1 VKGGRISV
9 HNLFA
14 KVQKPFQTR
23 GERMNTKI
31 LKGLSLFL
39 LLTLLISACGT
50 PTPTEEVMATEDTE
64 DMSEEPGPTED
75 VPEDLE
81 DVTLTI
87 GFTASLTGRLNVSST
102 RQNNGFNLW
111 LEDVNSAGGFQV
123 GNQMVTFDSVFYD
136 DESASERVQELYTR
150 LATEDNA
157 DFLISPYSSGLTDA
171 AALIAE
177 QYGIVMITTGAA
189 SDSTYKLGYTSVY
202 QTYTPA
208 SRYLTG
214 AIDHLAATD
223 PSVTRLAF
231 VHENDNFSTDVV
243 TAAVEY
249 AESLGYEI
257 VLFEGYDSETA
268 DFGPFINK
276 IEAAEPQALLGGGHF
291 QDGSTFA
298 RQLYEKGLEIGYI
311 ALLVAPPEPD
321 FAELGDAAL
330 GIIGPSQWEPLAE
343 FTPESAEEAGLE
355 WFGPTGQQFYNAY
368 VGAYDEEPSYHSAG
382 GYVAGLILQK
392 ALIDAGSADP
402 DAVRAALDN
411 MDILTFFG
419 RIQFDTSAESHGLQ
433 IGHSMIYIQWQDAG
447 GELAKQVVWPPE
459 GATAETVYPIR

>member
-1 VKGGRISV
+1 
-9 HNLFA
+9 
-14 KVQKPFQTR
+14 
-23 GERMNTKI
+23 MNKKI
-31 LKGLSLFL
+31 LQALSLFL
-39 LLTLLISACGT
+39 LLTLIISACT
-50 PTPTEEVMATEDTE
+50 STPTEEMMETEAVSDTT
-64 DMSEEPGPTED
+64 DEEPAPTEEMA
-75 VPEDLE
+75 PLE
-81 DVTLTI
+81 EVTMTI

-111 LEDVNSAGGFQV
+111 LDDVNSAGGVEV
-123 GNQMVTFDSVFYD
+123 GNELVTFDSVFYD

-150 LATEDNA
+150 LATEDGA

-171 AALIAE
+171 ASLIAE

-189 SDSTYKLGYTSVY
+189 SDSTYHLGYTSVY

-208 SRYLTG
+208 SRYMTG
-214 AIDHLAATD
+214 AIDHLRATD

-231 VHENDNFSTDVV
+231 VHENDTFSTDVV

-249 AESLGYEI
+249 AESLGYEV
-257 VLFEGYDSETA
+257 VLFEGYDSDTT

-276 IEAAEPQALLGGGHF
+276 IEAAEPEALLGGGHF

-343 FTPESAEEAGLE
+343 FTPESAAEAGLE
-355 WFGPTGQQFYNAY
+355 WFGPSASEFVNAY
-368 VGAYDEEPSYHSAG
+368 VGAYGEEPSYHSAG
-382 GYVAGLILQK
+382 GYAAGLILQK
-392 ALIDAGSADP
+392 ALIDAGSTDP
-402 DAVRAALDN
+402 DAIRAALDN
-411 MDILTFFG
+411 MDILTFYG
-419 RIQFDTSAESHGLQ
+419 RIQFDTTPEAHGLQ
-433 IGHSMIYIQWQDAG
+433 IGHSMIYIQWQGTAD
-447 GELAKQVVWPPE
+447 EMAKQVVWPPE
-459 GATAETVYPIR
+459 GATADTLYPIR